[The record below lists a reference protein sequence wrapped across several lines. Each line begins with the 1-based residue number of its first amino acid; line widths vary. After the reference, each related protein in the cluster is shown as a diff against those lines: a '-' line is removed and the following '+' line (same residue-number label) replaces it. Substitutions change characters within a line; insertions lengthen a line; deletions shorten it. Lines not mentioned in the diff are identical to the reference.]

1 MKKLTLD
8 AIDIRILNA
17 IQNHGQLSKTALS
30 EMVDLSATPCWNR
43 LTKLK
48 RAGLIQG
55 FYADIDIRQIAEVT
69 EVVVTVSLKQH
80 QKSDFERF
88 ESHINAIDEVTSC
101 VATGGG
107 FDYIMNVVSPSL
119 SSFQETMEQLVEA
132 EIGIDRYITYFVTRK
147 VKNQRPNLIKAFV
160 KDNDN
165 V

>member
-17 IQNHGQLSKTALS
+17 IQNHGQLSKIALS
-30 EMVDLSATPCWNR
+30 EIVDLSPTPCWNR

>member
-17 IQNHGQLSKTALS
+17 IQNHGQLSKIALS
-30 EMVDLSATPCWNR
+30 EMVDLSPTPCWNR

-88 ESHINAIDEVTSC
+88 ESHINAIDEVISC